1 MTYLH
6 SLRADGGG
14 VVKSKIALVFVFSLA
29 LVLVACGGDK
39 ESEGTGLGGE
49 QACVQ
54 TPAPIADPKFP
65 AGFPSITDVTW
76 TASQQAGP
84 TLVVS
89 GYTGDALDA
98 LFNEMKEKFG
108 EGGYSVAKDE
118 RDPHDAEVNF
128 TSDKY
133 DGQVRLA
140 EECQGRRSV
149 VITIRP
155 EA

>member
-1 MTYLH
+1 M
-6 SLRADGGG
+6 
-14 VVKSKIALVFVFSLA
+14 KSKVLIVVSVVFALA
-29 LVLVACGGDK
+29 LVACGDKDKVESGDG
-39 ESEGTGLGGE
+39 SDGE

-54 TPAPIADPKFP
+54 TPAPIAEPKFP
-65 AGFPSITDVTW
+65 AGFPSITGVTW

-89 GYTGDALDA
+89 GYTGDALED
-98 LFNEMKEKFG
+98 LFKKMKEKFA

-149 VITIRP
+149 VITVRP
-155 EA
+155 KS